1 MSQPDPS
8 AKPRYSVAGTTAL
21 IIIGLLFLI
30 PSGLC
35 TGIFGGGAVI
45 DAIIHPENIGDAA
58 SMIAMAAMFG
68 GPFIAIGA
76 VLVWFGIRRMR
87 GR

>member
-8 AKPRYSVAGTTAL
+8 AKPKYSAGGTAAL
-21 IIIGLLFLI
+21 MIIGLLFLI

-45 DAIIHPENIGDAA
+45 DAIIHPQNVGDAA
-58 SMIAMAAMFG
+58 SMIAMAAIFG

-87 GR
+87 DR